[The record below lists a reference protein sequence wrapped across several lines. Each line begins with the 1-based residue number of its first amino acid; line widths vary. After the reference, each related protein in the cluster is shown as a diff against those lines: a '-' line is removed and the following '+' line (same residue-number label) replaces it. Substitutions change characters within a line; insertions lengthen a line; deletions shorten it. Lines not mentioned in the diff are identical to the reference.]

1 MSRVLVIYD
10 SKTGHTKRMAEA
22 VAEGAKE
29 AGSEIAT
36 KAVDEVQLE
45 EMARADALILGS
57 PTHFGGMS
65 EGMKRLIVKSLGIW
79 GQLDGKVGAAFA
91 SSLYPAGGNETTVL
105 SIIHALMIHGMV
117 IMGNS
122 TSSDSYYGGISFGS
136 VSENSLSNSRAL
148 GKRVAEFASRL
159 S

>member
-29 AGSEIAT
+29 AGAEIAT

>member
-1 MSRVLVIYD
+1 MPRVLIIYD

-29 AGSEIAT
+29 AGAEIAT
-36 KAVDEVQLE
+36 KTVDEVQLD

-65 EGMKRLIVKSLGIW
+65 EGMKRLIIKSLGIW
-79 GQLDGKVGAAFA
+79 GQLDGKVGAAFT
-91 SSLYPAGGNETTVL
+91 SSLYPAGGNETTGL
-105 SIIHALMIHGMV
+105 SLVHALMIHGMI

-122 TSSDSYYGGISFGS
+122 TSSDSYYGAISFGS
-136 VSENSLSNSRAL
+136 VSESSLSNSRAL
-148 GKRVAEFASRL
+148 GKRAAALASRL

>member
-22 VAEGAKE
+22 VAEGARE
-29 AGSEIAT
+29 AGAETAT
-36 KAVDEVQLE
+36 RTVDEVQLE
-45 EMARADALILGS
+45 EMAKADALILGS

-65 EGMKRLIVKSLGIW
+65 EGMKRLIVKSLGVW
-79 GQLDGKVGAAFA
+79 GQLDGKVGAAFT

-105 SIIHALMIHGMV
+105 SLIHALMIHGMV

-122 TSSDSYYGGISFGS
+122 TGSDSYYGGTSFGS
-136 VSENSLSNSRAL
+136 VSENSLTNSRAL